1 MLSKFF
7 AMQKSGTAI
16 QLEKREYKWK
26 LSLRIHS
33 RKNMKT
39 NTLQVLAIA
48 FVFGW
53 VSLNSLLNGPSEDS
67 PYYQDKSD
75 LLQCTV
81 NIDCDNNYDWGI
93 LFPSGE
99 VSGYMNSLE
108 YPEELKYHDD
118 PRCKNSVAT
127 EMDVAY
133 LLFK

>member
-1 MLSKFF
+1 
-7 AMQKSGTAI
+7 MQKSGTAVR
-16 QLEKREYKWK
+16 LEKREYKWK

-48 FVFGW
+48 LCFSGGF
-53 VSLNSLLNGPSEDS
+53 SLNSLLNGSSEDS

-93 LFPSGE
+93 LFPGEE
-99 VSGYMNSLE
+99 VSGYVNSLE
-108 YPEELKYHDD
+108 YPEELKYHDY
-118 PRCKNSVAT
+118 PH
-127 EMDVAY
+127 
-133 LLFK
+133 

>member
-1 MLSKFF
+1 
-7 AMQKSGTAI
+7 MQKSGTAVR
-16 QLEKREYKWK
+16 LEKREYKWK

-48 FVFGW
+48 FCFSAGF
-53 VSLNSLLNGPSEDS
+53 SLNSLLNGPSEDS

-93 LFPSGE
+93 LFPGEE
-99 VSGYMNSLE
+99 VSGYKNSLE
-108 YPEELKYHDD
+108 YPEELKYHDY
-118 PRCKNSVAT
+118 PH
-127 EMDVAY
+127 
-133 LLFK
+133 